1 MKTKSLYKTAEAKEN
16 LMKLYDSKM
25 ESLEINYE
33 DLFIDTFAGKTHVVK
48 AGNPSNPPLVI
59 LHGINAG
66 APVALESVKGLAK
79 HYLIYAIDTIGQTTK
94 SSETRLNLQNDEYGR
109 WLSETFDQL
118 NLQSVPV
125 IGASYGGFLLQKLIT
140 FYPKK
145 ASKAIFVVPAG
156 FGNGSFLES
165 TKKLT
170 MPLIKFMITKK
181 ESDLK
186 SFMNSFYNK
195 TDDYSLSFQKNTL
208 TGVNMDFRRPPLL
221 KKEEVRDFESPVYL
235 MVADNDVFF
244 PAQISIMKCKAFFK
258 NFREVYTLENSKHI
272 PEPSQFSEIESVIR
286 KWLK

>member
-1 MKTKSLYKTAEAKEN
+1 LKSKPLYKTQEAKQA
-16 LMKLYDSKM
+16 LMDLYDSKLN
-25 ESLEINYE
+25 SLQLEYE
-33 DLFIDTFAGKTHVVK
+33 DIYVNSFAGSTHVVK
-48 AGNPSNPPLVI
+48 AGNSSNPPLVI

-66 APVALESVKGLAK
+66 APIALESVKGLAEK
-79 HYLIYAIDTIGQTTK
+79 YLIYAIETIGQTTK

-140 FYPKK
+140 FYPKRV
-145 ASKAIFVVPAG
+145 SKAIFVVPAG

-221 KKEEVRDFESPVYL
+221 KKEEVRNFESPVYL

-244 PAQISIMKCKAFFK
+244 PAEISIRKCKAFFN
-258 NFREVYTLENSKHI
+258 NFKETYTLENSKHI
-272 PEPSQFSEIESVIR
+272 PEPSQFSEIESVISN
-286 KWLK
+286 WLE